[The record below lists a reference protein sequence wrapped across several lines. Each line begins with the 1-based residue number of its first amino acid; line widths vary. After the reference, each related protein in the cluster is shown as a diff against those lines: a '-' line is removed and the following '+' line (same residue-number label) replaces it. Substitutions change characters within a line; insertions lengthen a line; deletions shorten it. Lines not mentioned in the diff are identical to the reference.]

1 LAIQLAVR
9 GPLEKRSAEEPVL
22 SVEKRE
28 TADEF
33 FELIPFILRID
44 VETSLETPRNHT
56 IPFGICGN
64 AFAEF
69 RRQGD
74 PPFIVNSVCKP
85 AFERGH

>member
-1 LAIQLAVR
+1 LAVQLAVR

-33 FELIPFILRID
+33 FELIPFIVRID

-69 RRQGD
+69 RR
-74 PPFIVNSVCKP
+74 
-85 AFERGH
+85 